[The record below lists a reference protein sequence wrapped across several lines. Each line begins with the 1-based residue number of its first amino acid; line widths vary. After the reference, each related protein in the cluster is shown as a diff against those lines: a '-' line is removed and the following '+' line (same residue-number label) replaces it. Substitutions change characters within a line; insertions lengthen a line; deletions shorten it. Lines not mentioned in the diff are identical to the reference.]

1 MKQNFTLISKYNN
14 KSIGFSFDS
23 KGNFLKNNDIDKV
36 ENYSVYE
43 SSGYINVHNSFS
55 DAVINSVR
63 LLKSGKEIC
72 ITIYITVNL
81 DNQIVSLHLCKM
93 SVDLKSKYI
102 FLNNHNVNCKFNF
115 NGNLKYIDN
124 NDLDIKLI
132 SNCIS
137 IVRDSSSIEKRLKI
151 EYFDDIKS
159 SNLINISFYPYIQK
173 QYKPLLLKE
182 IIRASYN
189 INKVVDM
196 KNFYPFPVV
205 FKKIKSSDI
214 AGYWLYTYKSIELD
228 YRFDRDTIRSVFYH
242 EYGHLIYDY
251 AIVDDNL
258 LPALKKKAKQI
269 MHTIINILN
278 NEETISDINQY
289 ETGDFKKYLLI
300 PTEIF
305 ARLFASYMI
314 YEHDIKAQFEIN
326 NFNDYEVT
334 TVTPLLQE
342 FLKVIQSKDD
352 NYVHHCATCGK
363 TDNVKFYAVVSHDE
377 SFVQYNW
384 FCPEC
389 LKRSEENIKELYK
402 VKIDDIKE
410 ENMEYLLMNR

>member
-1 MKQNFTLISKYNN
+1 
-14 KSIGFSFDS
+14 
-23 KGNFLKNNDIDKV
+23 
-36 ENYSVYE
+36 
-43 SSGYINVHNSFS
+43 
-55 DAVINSVR
+55 
-63 LLKSGKEIC
+63 
-72 ITIYITVNL
+72 
-81 DNQIVSLHLCKM
+81 M

-102 FLNNHNVNCKFNF
+102 YLNNHNVNCKFDF

-182 IIRASYN
+182 IIRATYN

-214 AGYWLYTYKSIELD
+214 AGYWLYAYKSIELD

-352 NYVHHCATCGK
+352 NYIHHCATCGK

-410 ENMEYLLMNR
+410 ENMEYLLKNR